1 MSQWSSRDIHL
12 TDGETE
18 ARRAYLND
26 LKSLSRSETV
36 QAFNTGSPLI
46 SAAAWLLFLHEDSYR
61 LVSVYVQ
68 ILISNDP
75 FTYKTISSQIKQVS
89 TSGKVCCL
97 YCGKT

>member
-1 MSQWSSRDIHL
+1 MHL

-18 ARRAYLND
+18 AWRAYVND

-46 SAAAWLLFLHEDSYR
+46 SAAAWLLFLHQDSYR

-68 ILISNDP
+68 ILIFTDP
-75 FTYKTISSQIKQVS
+75 FTYKTIPRQIKTCFS
-89 TSGKVCCL
+89 FRKSCL
-97 YCGKT
+97 LLVMW